1 MRMNRKIALI
11 ISLLGLNVSLFAQQN
26 STFELSWGEPIP
38 YGLEGNYNQ
47 YAPFFEE
54 AQYDFAVSNLPFI
67 YLPVELNSNSLLD
80 KVEFLNLVT
89 EPLSEEERK
98 IVDSEEVPTTLRA
111 LVENSVERKQ
121 RKAYMK
127 VIPIYRAG
135 NGEILKV
142 TQFDFQLTY
151 SKAPLRRSKSSRYAT
166 SSLMANGEWYK
177 IGVTQ
182 KGVFKLN
189 YQFLTSLGLDLESLD
204 PRNLKVYGYGGVR
217 LPEANSESR
226 PDDMLENPIVA
237 VGQDDGSFDP
247 GDYFLFYGDDQVEWI
262 YDSTSQHFRHRLNI
276 YSDTTFY
283 FVAISPGAGK
293 RIQTKSTSSLVP
305 NQTVNSYDFRAYHEI
320 DRTNLLKSG
329 RQWMGE
335 IFDTR
340 LSYSFSWD
348 VPNIDLNSQ
357 GSLEFNA
364 VARAGVGST
373 FTINAGSNT
382 FSSSASS
389 TNLNRY
395 EVAFGKLSRGIFD
408 FQPTNSLVNITVSYN
423 KPQAVAKAWLNFVNF
438 NVRRGL
444 VMYGN
449 QMNFR
454 DKNSV
459 AAGAVSE
466 FVLQSNRRPTVWDV
480 TKVDQIAAMSLQQ
493 TGNSFRFVDE
503 SNSLKE
509 YVAFTATDSIN
520 LIPLGRVQNQNL
532 HALAQTDM
540 VIVSNPK
547 FLAAAEAL
555 AVHHRSEGLTVHV
568 VTTQQVYNEFSS
580 GAQDA
585 IAIRSLMKMFYERAT
600 NNEEMPDYLLLV
612 GDASYDLKNRLN
624 GNTNYVVSYQS
635 PNFLQPVF
643 SYISD
648 DFLGLLDD
656 SEGTWP
662 NTSINPE
669 KLDIAVGRLPV
680 KTVDEASGVVEKIKV
695 YNTSNTQADWR
706 NKIMFVGDDEDG
718 VTHMSQANQLA
729 RAIEI
734 RHPDM
739 EVEKVFLDA
748 FQQESTSGGDR
759 YPEVNRAISRG
770 VQDGVLLVNYTGHGG
785 ETGWAGERILSIE
798 DITSWDTKSN
808 MPVFMTATCEFSRF
822 DDPFRTSA
830 GELVLL
836 NSKGGG
842 VALLTTTRLVY
853 SSPNFTL
860 NRAFYDFVFL
870 RNSEGNFKR
879 LGDVFRE
886 TKNANAASSNSRNFS
901 LLGDPALRIAIPHY
915 QVVTTSINGKPLSQG
930 DTLKALSKATISG
943 YVADPDGNKLTN
955 YTGTIYP
962 TVFDKSRRVKSLN
975 NDGAGVFEFT
985 QRDSRIFK
993 GRASVNQGDFTFS
1006 FIVPKD
1012 INYSFGQG
1020 KINYYTE
1027 NGQKDGNGYTQSI
1040 VVGGSNDSALADQTG
1055 PQIDLFMNDESF
1067 IYGGITNSNPTFLA
1081 KLFDEQGV
1089 NTVGSGLGHDLV
1101 ATLDGNTEEAFIL
1114 NDYYEAETDDYQRGV
1129 IRFPFEEL
1137 SPGKHTITLKAWDV
1151 ANNSSEKTIEFTV
1164 VEEKDVEIQNLV
1176 NYPNPFTTN
1185 TEFIFQ
1191 HNQAGVPMDV
1201 RLEVFTVSGKLVKS
1215 INRTIVNQGYL
1226 SRDLR
1231 WDGRDDYGD
1240 RIGKGVYVYKLSIR
1254 SRNGSSTEKF
1264 EKLVIL

>member
-1 MRMNRKIALI
+1 MNKKIAVLFSLI
-11 ISLLGLNVSLFAQQN
+11 GLSLLVYGQQKSTIQLN
-26 STFELSWGEPIP
+26 WGEPIP
-38 YGLEGNYNQ
+38 YGLEGNYNRF
-47 YAPFFEE
+47 APFFED
-54 AQYDFAVSNLPFI
+54 AQYDFAVSNLPFV
-67 YLPVELNSNSLLD
+67 YLPVKVNSNDL
-80 KVEFLNLVT
+80 VEDIELSNIVT
-89 EPLSEEERK
+89 APLSEREMEIVNREE
-98 IVDSEEVPTTLRA
+98 ISSSLETII
-111 LVENSVERKQ
+111 ENSIERKQ
-121 RKAYMK
+121 RKAYLK
-127 VIPIYRAG
+127 LTPIYRAS
-135 NGEILKV
+135 NGEVLKV
-142 TQFDFQLTY
+142 LQFDFQPTY
-151 SKAPLRRSKSSRYAT
+151 SKAPLKRSKSSRYAT

-182 KGVFKLN
+182 KGVYKLN
-189 YQFLTSLGLDLESLD
+189 YQFLSSLGLDLESLD
-204 PRNLKVYGYGGVR
+204 PRNLKVYGYGGGS

-226 PDDMLENPIVA
+226 ADDMLENPIVA
-237 VGQDDGSFDP
+237 VGDQDGSFDP
-247 GDYFLFYGDDQVEWI
+247 GDYYLFYGDDQVEWI
-262 YDSTSQHFRHRLNI
+262 YDSTSQHFRHRINI

-283 FVAISPGAGK
+283 FIAVSPGAGK
-293 RIQTKSTSSLVP
+293 RIQTKSIPTTAP
-305 NQTVNSYDFRAYHEI
+305 NQFVNTYDFRAYHEI

-357 GSLEFNA
+357 GSLEFNG

-373 FTINAGSNT
+373 FTINAGNNT
-382 FSSSASS
+382 FTSSASS

-408 FQPTNSLVNITVSYN
+408 FQPTSTPVNVSVSYN
-423 KPQAVAKAWLNFVNF
+423 KPQAVAKAWLNFINL
-438 NVRRGL
+438 NVRRSL

-459 AAGAVSE
+459 SPGAISE
-466 FVLQSNRRPTVWDV
+466 FALQSNRRPTVWDV
-480 TKVDQIAAMSLQQ
+480 TNADQIARINLQQ
-493 TGNSFRFVDE
+493 IGSEYRFIDE
-503 SNSLKE
+503 SSSLKE
-509 YVAFTATDSIN
+509 YIAFTATDSTN
-520 LIPLGRVQNQNL
+520 LIQLGRVQNQNL
-532 HALAQTDM
+532 HALSQTDM

-547 FLAAAEAL
+547 FLAAAEDL
-555 AVHHRSEGLTVHV
+555 ARHHRSEGLTVHV
-568 VTTQQVYNEFSS
+568 VTTHQVYNEFSS

-585 IAIRSLMKMFYERAT
+585 VAIRSLMKMFYDRAT
-600 NNEEMPDYLLLV
+600 NNDEMPDYLLLV

-656 SEGTWP
+656 NEGTWP

-669 KLDIAVGRLPV
+669 KMDIAVGRLPV
-680 KTVDEASGVVEKIKV
+680 KTIEEANAVVEKIKV
-695 YNTSNTQADWR
+695 YNTANTQADWR

-718 VTHMSQANQLA
+718 VTHMSQSNQLA
-729 RAIEI
+729 RFIEI

-798 DITSWDTKSN
+798 DITSWDKKSN

-830 GELVLL
+830 GELVIL
-836 NSKGGG
+836 NPNGGG

-870 RNSEGNFKR
+870 RNSDGNFKR

-930 DTLKALSKATISG
+930 DTLKALSKVTIAG
-943 YVADPDGNKLTN
+943 YVADPDGNKLTD
-955 YTGTIYP
+955 YSGTIYP

-975 NDGAGVFEFT
+975 NDGAGVFEFM

-993 GRASVNQGDFTFS
+993 GRASVSQGDFSFS

-1027 NGQKDGNGYTQSI
+1027 NGQTDGNGYTQSI
-1040 VVGGSNDSALADQTG
+1040 VVGGSNDSALADQNG
-1055 PQIDLFMNDESF
+1055 PQIDLYMNDESF
-1067 IYGGITNSNPTFLA
+1067 IYGGITNANPTFLA

-1129 IRFPFEEL
+1129 IRFPFEDL

-1151 ANNSSEKTIEFTV
+1151 ANNSNEKTIEFTV
-1164 VEEKDVEIQNLV
+1164 VEEKDVEIENLV

-1191 HNQAGVPMDV
+1191 HNQAGIPMDV
-1201 RLEVFTVSGKLVKS
+1201 KLEVFTVSGKLVKS

-1231 WDGRDDYGD
+1231 WNGRDDYGD